1 MQGTPIELL
10 NESQK
15 KGKSRNSDE
24 IIGLEV
30 QSDTEHLNLC
40 IRASVSPAKL
50 SDIVPLARDVC
61 DIIVQKK
68 QKQLQQQN
76 VTVACRNRCSACCSY
91 FVPVSVPEA
100 FRIVEEL
107 NEMPEEKAKNILRL
121 SLKAAEKMLADI
133 PDNLILSD
141 SAAVNSLE
149 QFSRWY
155 HKLNIICPFLSDH
168 SCTEYGNRP
177 LACREHLVTGS
188 SEYCKNPGSDSTSP
202 VEMPVSIFQ
211 AVSRLSIE
219 FEGTGPEA
227 IAFHLALPWVQ
238 TNLERGKK
246 TWPAVEMVRRFVE
259 IVHSIQN
266 QKTDS
271 NTQTVPS

>member
-1 MQGTPIELL
+1 MQRTTIELL
-10 NESQK
+10 NECQLK
-15 KGKSRNSDE
+15 DDSRNSDE
-24 IIGLEV
+24 LIGLEIA
-30 QSDTEHLNLC
+30 SDTKPQHLY

-50 SDIVPLARDVC
+50 SDIVPLARNVC
-61 DIIVQKK
+61 DIIVQNK
-68 QKQLQQQN
+68 QKELQRLN
-76 VTVACRNRCSACCSY
+76 ITVPCRNRCSACCSY

-188 SEYCKNPGSDSTSP
+188 SESCKNPGSDSTSP
-202 VEMPVSIFQ
+202 VEMPVSIFH
-211 AVSRLSIE
+211 VISRLSVE

-238 TNLERGKK
+238 TNLGRSKK
-246 TWPAVEMVRRFVE
+246 TWPAVEMVRQFVE

-266 QKTDS
+266 EKTGS
-271 NTQTVPS
+271 NTQTVSS